1 MDKRIIDAL
10 AGFGLITVNVNAADY
25 KDVDDLIAKGV
36 VTVPGAKQKI
46 YELVGSM
53 DGAAVAEDI
62 IIEIEETVETV
73 VEETV
78 ETVVEETAET
88 IVEETPKKKKSTKKS
103 E

>member
-53 DGAAVAEDI
+53 DGAAAAEDI
-62 IIEIEETVETV
+62 IIEIEETAETV
-73 VEETV
+73 
-78 ETVVEETAET
+78 
-88 IVEETPKKKKSTKKS
+88 VEETPKKKKSTKKS

>member
-46 YELVGSM
+46 YELIGSM
-53 DGAAVAEDI
+53 DGAAAAEDI

-78 ETVVEETAET
+78 EETVETV
-88 IVEETPKKKKSTKKS
+88 VEETPKKKKSTKKS

>member
-46 YELVGSM
+46 YELIGSM
-53 DGAAVAEDI
+53 DGAAAAEDI
-62 IIEIEETVETV
+62 IIEIAETV

-78 ETVVEETAET
+78 EETAET
-88 IVEETPKKKKSTKKS
+88 VVEETPKKKKSTKKS